1 MKKVYIILTAVFL
14 LVIGNISF
22 GKEKFSIHQGEEDLQ
37 LDYFP
42 KAVVTD
48 SAIISRFLAALDID
62 LVGVASSTTKIPE
75 KYDEVPR
82 IG

>member
-42 KAVVTD
+42 KA
-48 SAIISRFLAALDID
+48 
-62 LVGVASSTTKIPE
+62 
-75 KYDEVPR
+75 
-82 IG
+82 